1 VAHQRVL
8 VLHDG
13 TVPGRMSR
21 RTFNAIVEL
30 VLLAGAIVFVLLL
43 AGVDFGLIARSVPAG

>member
-1 VAHQRVL
+1 
-8 VLHDG
+8 
-13 TVPGRMSR
+13 MSR

-43 AGVDFGLIARSVPAG
+43 AGVDFGLIDRSVPAG